1 MFGHAEARADETPRI
16 KKAYRRKALEL
27 HPDRNYH
34 DVENAT
40 RLFAEVQTA
49 HEVLSDPQER
59 AWYDSHR
66 ETILRNDGSSHED
79 HFEHNIKI
87 TSADEIISLI
97 GKFNSSI
104 AYTNAPTGFYGVLRN
119 LFNTLSDEEDAA
131 CDWEGLEVVDR
142 PSFGGA
148 EDGYE
153 DVVRPF
159 YSSWMG
165 FATKKTFAWKDLY
178 RYSEAPD
185 RRVRR
190 MMEKENKRFREEG
203 IREFNEAV
211 RALVAFVRK
220 RDPRYIPNTQSEAE
234 RQKILRDA
242 AAAQAMRSRAANQA
256 KIDAHIV
263 PEWTRSHEAEEEV
276 PFSESEESEVEEI
289 GCVICNKTF
298 KSERQFEAHEKSKK
312 HVKAVQQLK
321 RQMQKENK
329 LFNLDDE
336 YAQRNGAATPLDP
349 SMHDSLPLDTDDR
362 QADGSALASDDGS
375 LEGRS
380 EREPED
386 DDDAKAG
393 NEKVD
398 EHDLHSPL
406 NGTFQTKQSASPLH
420 SVSVASDDE
429 YATREEVES
438 RIMGD
443 TKRVNHLVV
452 LDSGSVDHING
463 LSAGT
468 STLSLAID
476 TPKLGKA
483 KAKRAKKA
491 AQQEKA
497 DQAATEVGQGRTC
510 A

>member
-1 MFGHAEARADETPRI
+1 MQADETARI

-27 HPDRNYH
+27 HPDRNFQ

-40 RLFAEVQTA
+40 RLFADVQTA
-49 HEVLSDPQER
+49 YEVLSDPQER

-66 ETILRNDGSSHED
+66 ETILRNDGSAHED
-79 HFEHNIKI
+79 HFEHNVKI
-87 TSADEIISLI
+87 TSADDIISLI

-104 AYTNAPTGFYGVLRN
+104 AYTDAPTGFYGVLRN

-148 EDGYE
+148 DDGYE

-165 FATKKTFAWKDLY
+165 FATKKTFAWKDQH

-190 MMEKENKRFREEG
+190 MMEKENKRFRDEG

-220 RDPRYIPNTQSEAE
+220 RDPRYTPNTQSEAE
-234 RQKILRDA
+234 RQKILRYA
-242 AAAQAMRSRAANQA
+242 ASAQAARSRAANQS
-256 KIDAHIV
+256 KFDAHIV
-263 PEWTRSHEAEEEV
+263 PEWTRSHEPDEDV

-289 GCVICNKTF
+289 ECVICNKTF
-298 KSERQFEAHEKSKK
+298 KSEKQFEAHEKSKK

-329 LFNLDDE
+329 LFNLDDD
-336 YAQRNGAATPLDP
+336 YGQSSGAATPLDL
-349 SMHDSLPLDTDDR
+349 SVHESLPLE
-362 QADGSALASDDGS
+362 ADVRHAKDSALASNDGL
-375 LEGRS
+375 LETDSEELNVESDNDARRGNGKVVDYDLRPSSNASIHS
-380 EREPED
+380 ERSSSSS
-386 DDDAKAG
+386 
-393 NEKVD
+393 N
-398 EHDLHSPL
+398 
-406 NGTFQTKQSASPLH
+406 

-438 RIMGD
+438 RIMGGTEMID
-443 TKRVNHLVV
+443 AVV
-452 LDSGSVDHING
+452 GLGSASASPLNG
-463 LSAGT
+463 LSAAT
-468 STLSLAID
+468 STLSLAND

-497 DQAATEVGQGRTC
+497 DQAAAEVGKKG
-510 A
+510 